1 MKNIYDFIIIGA
13 GISACTFASYIN
25 KIYSDA
31 SILLIE
37 HGRRLG
43 GRATTRKSRKNQILE
58 FDHGLPSI
66 SFSQHVSQDILSI
79 ITPLINKKKL
89 LDISNDVLMMD
100 EFGILTN
107 SFTTNKIYKC
117 SPFMINFCEEIV
129 NQSIN
134 PSKINFLFQTLTKS
148 LYRDKDLWNI
158 QINNGDFAKSKNLIL
173 SSSLIAHPRCLEILG
188 TDSLPLRDAF
198 IIGQDKVVD
207 SILQKTKKLT
217 YIKRKI
223 YILHVS
229 NQSIVHNFNYHY
241 LQVVFSEVVMKD
253 LNFEKI
259 IFQIQSDG
267 SMILVLHCTNLD
279 KHVHINNYNIF
290 KSLKSLF
297 INYPTFL
304 DLILESRLI
313 DTMYWRASQPL
324 NNLLSKDL
332 QWSENSK
339 IGFCGDWFN
348 WKNCGGV
355 ETAMNSSI
363 RLAQLLN

>member
-1 MKNIYDFIIIGA
+1 MKNIYDYIIIGA
-13 GISACTFASYIN
+13 GISACTLASLIN
-25 KIYSDA
+25 KKYSDA

-66 SFSQHVSQDILSI
+66 SFSQHVSQDIISLIS
-79 ITPLINKKKL
+79 PLINKKKL
-89 LDISNDVLMMD
+89 VDISNDILIID
-100 EFGILTN
+100 EFGIIN
-107 SFTTNKIYKC
+107 NYFTTNKIYKS
-117 SPFMINFCEEIV
+117 SPFMVNFCEEII

-134 PSKINFLFQTLTKS
+134 LKKINFLFKTLIKS
-148 LYRDKDLWNI
+148 LYRNRDLWNI
-158 QINNGDFAKSKNLIL
+158 QINNGEFVKSKNLIL

-188 TDSLPLRDAF
+188 TDTLPLRDAL

-207 SILQKTKKLT
+207 SLLQNTKKLT
-217 YIKRKI
+217 HIKRKV
-223 YILHVS
+223 YILYVS
-229 NQSIVHNFNYHY
+229 NHSVVYKFNYKY
-241 LQVVFSEVVMKD
+241 LQVVFSKVIMYD

-259 IFQIQSDG
+259 IFQMQSDG
-267 SMILVLHCTNLD
+267 SMILALHCSYID
-279 KHVHINNYNIF
+279 KQVDMNIDNII

-297 INYPTFL
+297 INYPAFL
-304 DLILESRLI
+304 DLISESYLI
-313 DTMYWRASQPL
+313 DIMDWRASQPF
-324 NNLLSKDL
+324 NNLLSKEL
-332 QWSENSK
+332 QWSETSN

-355 ETAMNSSI
+355 ESAMNSSI